1 MLPQEGISDRIFIV
15 ASRARV
21 IRSWVIHAHTTM
33 TPHQRIAFA
42 SVALAAFM
50 CACASENPSG
60 DAPPVSGTVQ
70 TQYSMKYIEIAAGT
84 GKEVSPDKCIY
95 AHYTGW
101 LTDGTKFDS
110 SRDTASNGQPRTPLG
125 FQQGKKAVIIGWDQG
140 YEGMKVGGQRRLII
154 PYQLAYGENG
164 RPPIIPPKATLIFDV
179 ELMDV
184 RDAPPAPA
192 PDSPPGTPPARC
204 PAWS

>member
-1 MLPQEGISDRIFIV
+1 MDPLRPSN
-15 ASRARV
+15 
-21 IRSWVIHAHTTM
+21 M
-33 TPHQRIAFA
+33 TPHQRISLTSA
-42 SVALAAFM
+42 ALVAFM
-50 CACASENPSG
+50 CACASENPYG
-60 DAPPVSGTVQ
+60 DAPPVKGSVQ
-70 TQYSMKYIEIAAGT
+70 TQYEMKYIELVAGS
-84 GKEVSPDKCIY
+84 GAEVAPDKCIY

-125 FQQGKKAVIIGWDQG
+125 FHQGKKAVITGWDQG
-140 YEGMKVGGQRRLII
+140 FAGMKVGGQRRLIV

-184 RDAPPAPA
+184 RDGPPAPA